1 MQLTND
7 QIATTIARSRMSPS
21 MRAALARRVAAGE
34 QQARFAVYGLYLR
47 QIREDA
53 KAAAATAV
61 VPQP

>member
-1 MQLTND
+1 MKLTD
-7 QIATTIARSRMSPS
+7 EQIAATIARSHMAPS

-53 KAAAATAV
+53 KAAEATV
-61 VPQP
+61 QEGK